1 MVLNSL
7 QVKKVDLTKT
17 EHVEKVVQEE
27 LKARNDGKSFET
39 EDQKTTEEIMTEITF
54 IGEKITEV
62 SKI

>member
-27 LKARNDGKSFET
+27 LKARNEGKSFET

>member
-1 MVLNSL
+1 MNSL

-27 LKARNDGKSFET
+27 LTARAEGKSFET
-39 EDQKTTEEIMTEITF
+39 EEQPPTEEIMTQITF

>member
-1 MVLNSL
+1 MVLNSI

-27 LKARNDGKSFET
+27 LNARNEGKSFET
-39 EDQKTTEEIMTEITF
+39 EEQKPTEEIMSEITF
-54 IGEKITEV
+54 ISEKITEV

>member
-39 EDQKTTEEIMTEITF
+39 EDQKSTEEIMTEITF